1 MSTADAKSGL
11 GTEGTCAS
19 TGGYPR
25 SRSGAQ
31 IFASDRFHRGEP
43 GSPDVSRPKFTSQKR
58 TQKRTKAFSF
68 LLLPAIVD
76 GVAPNAADLPPHHIP
91 GVTGGSRDADRVRGS
106 FV

>member
-1 MSTADAKSGL
+1 MLNRDLGPRGHVPGRADLLVPGPVLKSL
-11 GTEGTCAS
+11 
-19 TGGYPR
+19 R
-25 SRSGAQ
+25 
-31 IFASDRFHRGEP
+31 SDRFHRGEP